1 MQNLNTR
8 EKFARTGQG
17 KASLEERG
25 QQKRTTTMA
34 NRNEQRTRREKKRN
48 YYDRQ

>member
-1 MQNLNTR
+1 MQNLNKR

-34 NRNEQRTRREKKRN
+34 NRNEQRTRREKKTKLL
-48 YYDRQ
+48 